1 MKRLTIDINEEE
13 YYRLKEIANDQES
26 NIAHLLGAFCQDLTD
41 CGRRGGS
48 DEHMRA
54 WEWLYRA
61 SLKYR

>member
-1 MKRLTIDINEEE
+1 VKRLSIDINEEE
-13 YYRLKEIANDQES
+13 YARLKEIASEQES
-26 NIAHLLGAFCQDLTD
+26 TISDLLGAFCQDLTN

-54 WEWLYRA
+54 WDWLYRA